1 VQNLGGFLREPR
13 DPVRKKERITK
24 IFHVDA
30 FTSEPFSGNPAG
42 VCILSHPKVDE
53 WMRRVAAEMNL
64 SETAF
69 LIRAADGYNLRWFTQ
84 LVEVDLCGHG
94 TLASAHILWQEG
106 LAGRDEKIT
115 FHTRSGVLT
124 CTQEG
129 EWIGLDL
136 PATPDAEI
144 APPEGIAEA
153 LGAVPLYVGA
163 SRSDYI
169 IEVDSEETV
178 RGLTPDYA
186 RILGMP
192 VRGVIVTSRAAAGE
206 FDFVSRFFAPAVGV
220 NEDPVTGSAHCCLGP
235 FWGRRLGKEDL
246 IARQVSRRGGVVKV
260 HLAGDRVHLFGQ
272 AVTVM
277 GGERGV

>member
-1 VQNLGGFLREPR
+1 M
-13 DPVRKKERITK
+13 K

-42 VCILSHPKVDE
+42 VCILSHPKVDT
-53 WMRRVAAEMNL
+53 WMQRVAAEMNL

-69 LIRAADGYNLRWFTQ
+69 LIRAADGYSLRWFTPM
-84 LVEVDLCGHG
+84 VEVDLCGHA

-124 CTQEG
+124 CAQEG
-129 EWIGLDL
+129 EWIGLDF
-136 PATPDAEI
+136 PATPDVEVAS
-144 APPEGIAEA
+144 PEGIAEA
-153 LGAVPLYVGA
+153 LGTVPLYVGA
-163 SRSDYI
+163 SRSDLI
-169 IEVDSEETV
+169 VEVDSEETV
-178 RGLTPDYA
+178 RGLAPDYN
-186 RILGMP
+186 RILALP
-192 VRGVIVTSRAAAGE
+192 VRGVIVTSRAAADQ

-235 FWGRRLGKEDL
+235 FWGRRLGKEEL

-272 AVTVM
+272 AVTVTK
-277 GGERGV
+277 GEMVV